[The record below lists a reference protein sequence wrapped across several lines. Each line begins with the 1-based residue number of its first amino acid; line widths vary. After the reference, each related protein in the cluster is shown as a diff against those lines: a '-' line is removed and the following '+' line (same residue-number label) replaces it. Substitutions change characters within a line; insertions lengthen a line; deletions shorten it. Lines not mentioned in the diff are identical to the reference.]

1 MDSIDQ
7 KLKVNPLIS
16 LMRQPKIYIKLPS
29 QGKFWPEG
37 ALDISPNGE
46 YAVFSMTARDEL
58 LLKTPDSLLN
68 GQAIVDVI
76 QNCIPAIH
84 NAWEI
89 PNIDLDVILVALR
102 LATYGTQMEMTI
114 GKDELTYSVDLRTI
128 LDSLYETV
136 TWDEQINFGD
146 SLAIFVKPVNYK
158 VISQANQQNFE
169 TQKIMNLLN
178 NSVLTEEQ
186 KISAFRDS
194 LKKLT
199 DLTVGI
205 INNSVYRIESSAGT
219 TDDPEFIKE
228 FMNNCD
234 KDIYDAVKNRLDE
247 MRTKNAIKP
256 MLIDATPEMIAAGSP
271 EIIEVP
277 ITFDQTNFFV

>member
-37 ALDISPNGE
+37 ALDMSPNGE

-84 NAWEI
+84 DAWEI

-102 LATYGTQMEMTI
+102 LATYGTQMEMSI
-114 GKDELTYSVDLRTI
+114 GKDELTYSLDLRTI

-136 TWDEQINFGD
+136 VWDEQINFGD

-169 TQKIMNLLN
+169 TQKIMNLLS

-219 TDDPEFIKE
+219 TDDPEFISDS
-228 FMNNCD
+228 MNNCD

-256 MLIDATPEMIAAGSP
+256 MLINATPEMIAAGSP

-277 ITFDQTNFFV
+277 ITFDQTNFFA

>member
-37 ALDISPNGE
+37 ALDMSPNGE

-84 NAWEI
+84 DAWEI

-102 LATYGTQMEMTI
+102 LATYGTQMEMSI
-114 GKDELTYSVDLRTI
+114 GKDELTYSLDLRTI

-136 TWDEQINFGD
+136 VWDEQINFGD

-169 TQKIMNLLN
+169 TQKIMNLLS

-219 TDDPEFIKE
+219 TDDPEFISD

-256 MLIDATPEMIAAGSP
+256 MLINATPEMIAAGSP

-277 ITFDQTNFFV
+277 ITFDQTNFFA

>member
-256 MLIDATPEMIAAGSP
+256 MLINATPEMIAAGSP

>member
-37 ALDISPNGE
+37 ALDMSPNGE

-114 GKDELTYSVDLRTI
+114 GKDELTYSVDLRNI

-136 TWDEQINFGD
+136 TWDEQINIGN
-146 SLAIFVKPVNYK
+146 SLAIFVRPVNYK

-169 TQKIMNLLN
+169 TQKIMNLLS

-219 TDDPEFIKE
+219 TDDPEFISD

-256 MLIDATPEMIAAGSP
+256 MLINATPEMIAAGSP

-277 ITFDQTNFFV
+277 ITFDQTNFFA